1 MPRSLFALCLF
12 LFAASAMAG
21 APVAG
26 DDNAD
31 NSVKPGKAS
40 NSASAPD
47 GNATVGGRPAA
58 TPARSSTP
66 HAVTP
71 RWHSLLPG
79 MIR

>member
-21 APVAG
+21 TPVAG
-26 DDNAD
+26 DD

-40 NSASAPD
+40 ATSATSD
-47 GNATVGGRPAA
+47 GDATVGGRPAA
-58 TPARSSTP
+58 TPARSSTT

>member
-1 MPRSLFALCLF
+1 MPRSLFAICLF
-12 LFAASAMAG
+12 LSAATAMAG
-21 APVAG
+21 TPVAG
-26 DDNAD
+26 DDGAE
-31 NSVKPGKAS
+31 NSVKPGKAAS
-40 NSASAPD
+40 TVSAPD
-47 GNATVGGRPAA
+47 GDATVGGRRTA